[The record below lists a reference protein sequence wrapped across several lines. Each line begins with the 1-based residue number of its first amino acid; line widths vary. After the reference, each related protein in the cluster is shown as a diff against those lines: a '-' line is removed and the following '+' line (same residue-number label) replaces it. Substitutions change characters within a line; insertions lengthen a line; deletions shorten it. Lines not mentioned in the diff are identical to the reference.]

1 MAWNGSQLRD
11 AHSRWE
17 STVVRDVMPEWHHMK
32 FRAASLVELH
42 AFLGVC
48 RAGTV
53 RQAAEQL
60 CVTQAAVSRAVLRLE
75 RRLGCT
81 LFERSAQGVTP
92 TAPARALRE
101 RIEPSVLQLEQAFV
115 DFSQAAVQRH
125 TLRLSVVPTLGT
137 RWLMPRLG
145 SFQAR
150 HADVAVELR
159 QFRRDDDFQRDDV
172 DVWVALK
179 QSSRRWPRGISA
191 RYLLGREITAVCT
204 PVVAARLRSP
214 AGLLKEPLLHHT
226 YYPDNWRLWLDAA
239 KVPTGSLRLG
249 TGFDLSHH
257 LIAAAAA
264 GMGVAV
270 VQACLIE
277 RELASGELVIPF
289 DVSVSTGRG
298 YYLCT
303 RLAADGQPAV
313 ELFARWLLETIGSAR
328 DAG

>member
-1 MAWNGSQLRD
+1 
-11 AHSRWE
+11 
-17 STVVRDVMPEWHHMK
+17 MK

-75 RRLGCT
+75 QRLGCT

-92 TAPARALRE
+92 TAQARALRE
-101 RIEPSVLQLEQAFV
+101 RIEPSVLQLERAFV
-115 DFSQAAVQRH
+115 DFNQVTAQRY

-145 SFQAR
+145 AFQAR
-150 HADVAVELR
+150 HPDVVVELR

-172 DVWVALK
+172 DVWIALR
-179 QSSRRWPRGISA
+179 QSGRRWPRSISA
-191 RYLLGREITAVCT
+191 RYLLGRDVTPVCT
-204 PVVAARLRSP
+204 PALAARLRSP
-214 AGLLKEPLLHHT
+214 AGLLKLPLLHHT

-239 KVPTGSLRLG
+239 GVPRAPLRLG

-264 GMGVAV
+264 GLGVAV
-270 VQACLIE
+270 VQPCLIE
-277 RELASGELVIPF
+277 RELGSGELVLPF

-298 YYLCT
+298 YHLCT
-303 RLAADGQPAV
+303 RTAAAGKPAV
-313 ELFARWLLETIGSAR
+313 ELFARWMLETVRGEKA
-328 DAG
+328 